1 MGRPLSKAE
10 SAGNDGGILVVVSGP
25 SGVGKG
31 TVVGRAMS
39 YRDPAATRLQR
50 SISVT
55 TRSRRHDEREG
66 RDYFFRTP
74 AEFDLLAAEDEL
86 LERATYLDNRY
97 GTPRR
102 WVEEQ
107 LAAGQDVVLEIEVQ
121 GAMQVRERC
130 PEAVLVYILPPSW
143 RALRRRLATRRSE
156 SEELQRR
163 RLEVAKEELE
173 YLDRYHYAIVNDRA
187 ERAAQKLLA
196 ILAAEHARVARRGA
210 HRLIGSIRD

>member
-1 MGRPLSKAE
+1 MGRALSQ
-10 SAGNDGGILVVVSGP
+10 AGPPGNGGGILIVLSGP

-31 TVVGRAMS
+31 TVLGRAMS
-39 YRDPAATRLQR
+39 YRSPAAARLRR

-55 TRSRRHDEREG
+55 TRGRRPDEREG

-74 AEFDLLAAEDEL
+74 QEFDLLVADDEL
-86 LERATYLDNRY
+86 LEWATYLDNRY
-97 GTPRR
+97 GTPRP

-107 LAAGQDVVLEIEVQ
+107 LAAGRDVVLEIEVQ

-130 PEAVLVYILPPSW
+130 PESVLVYVLPPSW

-156 SEELQRR
+156 SEEIQRR
-163 RLEVAKEELE
+163 RIEVAREELE
-173 YLDRYHYAIVNDRA
+173 YLERYHYAIVNDRV

-210 HRLIGSIRD
+210 RRLVRSMGD

>member
-1 MGRPLSKAE
+1 VDRGLSEPE
-10 SAGNDGGILVVVSGP
+10 SPRNGGGILVVLSGP

-31 TVVGRAMS
+31 TVLGRAMS
-39 YRDPAATRLQR
+39 CRNPSAARLRR

-55 TRSRRHDEREG
+55 TRGRRPDEREG
-66 RDYFFRTP
+66 RDYFFRTLQ
-74 AEFDLLAAEDEL
+74 EFDLLVADDEL
-86 LERATYLDNRY
+86 LEWANYLDNRY

-121 GAMQVRERC
+121 GARQVRERC

-143 RALRRRLATRRSE
+143 RALRHRLATRRSE
-156 SEELQRR
+156 SEQLQRR
-163 RLEVAKEELE
+163 RVEVAKEELE
-173 YLDRYHYAIVNDRA
+173 YLDRYHYAIVNDRVG
-187 ERAAQKLLA
+187 RAAQKLLA

-210 HRLIGSIRD
+210 RRLIGSIRD

>member
-1 MGRPLSKAE
+1 MGRTLSEAE
-10 SAGNDGGILVVVSGP
+10 SPGNGGGILVVVSGP

-39 YRDPAATRLQR
+39 YRDPAADRLQR

-55 TRSRRHDEREG
+55 TRGRRHDEREG
-66 RDYFFRTP
+66 RDYFFRAP
-74 AEFDLLAAEDEL
+74 AEFDRLAAEDEL

-107 LAAGQDVVLEIEVQ
+107 LAAGNDVVLEIEVQ

-163 RLEVAKEELE
+163 RVEVAKKELE
-173 YLDRYHYAIVNDRA
+173 YLGRYHYAIVNDRVG
-187 ERAAQKLLA
+187 RAAQKLLA
-196 ILAAEHARVARRGA
+196 ILAAEHARVARRGTA
-210 HRLIGSIRD
+210 RLIGSIRA